1 MKLKKLT
8 GVHWVL
14 IIVSI
19 LFIGSLFIVFFPKP
33 APPPSPRPTPAADL
47 DSLHVF
53 HYPGLSWG
61 ATVDEVKEKFGLSE
75 NPGPLDPFEVIH
87 SISVLETGS
96 ADFFGR
102 KALTNFSFCW
112 PYGSDHGK
120 LCNVTV
126 RIPLPFEQREEE
138 YDKLCKEVEALS
150 REQVPEFGSYFNKK
164 MRDVHNPG
172 AYVDMWDTGYEGEDV
187 PWQFYE
193 MEFLGGDRLL
203 NMPQEYQD
211 SYNKFRS
218 QLVIAGLT
226 KNSYDPDWDYS
237 KEPFNYIEREDGF
250 LTFTGVYMDVD
261 HVNKTA
267 MAKIRFDGLCMTESL
282 SVHYVMSLDNVFN

>member
-193 MEFLGGDRLL
+193 MEFFGGDRLL

-211 SYNKFRS
+211 SYNKFRG
-218 QLVIAGLT
+218 QLFVNGIVT
-226 KNSYDPDWDYS
+226 DTYDPDWDYS